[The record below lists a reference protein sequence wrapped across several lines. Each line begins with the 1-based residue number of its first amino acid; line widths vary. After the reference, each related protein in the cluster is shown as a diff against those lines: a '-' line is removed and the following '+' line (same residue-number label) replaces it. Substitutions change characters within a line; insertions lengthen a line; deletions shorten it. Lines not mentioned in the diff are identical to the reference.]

1 MKSFLYTFVLF
12 AAIGAVGCNK
22 KKVPTSDFEKAFAPA
37 TPAAASKSAEPKEAT
52 FTARFSADPV
62 VASASQD
69 AMDAVRVND
78 LPRAAGALLVL
89 RQQQNLTP
97 EQWIATQ
104 DMMASV
110 QSQLAERAARG
121 DAAALRAFEEIRR
134 NKKR

>member
-1 MKSFLYTFVLF
+1 MGS
-12 AAIGAVGCNK
+12 IGCNK
-22 KKVPTSDFEKAFAPA
+22 KKVPTSDFEKAFAPTA
-37 TPAAASKSAEPKEAT
+37 ANAPAKSPDAKAPTITVAYSSD
-52 FTARFSADPV
+52 AV
-62 VASASQD
+62 VNSASQD
-69 AMDAVRVND
+69 AVEAIRVND

-134 NKKR
+134 NKRR